1 MKELASVSRNV
12 SIKAVKRV
20 VPLDDELAKDLGE
33 FDSLDALRARVRED
47 LEHEAMHAAERQLR
61 QDLLKQLA
69 ARVPFSVPATLVD
82 REIDR
87 RLEDF
92 ARRLMDQ
99 RIDPRQANIDW
110 NAFREGQRAPPPK
123 RRLAIVL
130 DEIARR
136 DVSVTDEDLTELLR
150 YADQTDTQP

>member
-1 MKELASVSRNV
+1 MR
-12 SIKAVKRV
+12 
-20 VPLDDELAKDLGE
+20 D
-33 FDSLDALRARVRED
+33 D

-61 QDLLKQLA
+61 QDVLKQLA
-69 ARVPFSVPATLVD
+69 SRVPFAVPESLVE

-110 NAFREGQRAPPPK
+110 NAFREGQRAPAVEAVGS
-123 RRLAIVL
+123 AIVL
-130 DEIARR
+130 DEIAKREKIE
-136 DVSVTDEDLTELLR
+136 VTDEELDAELQRYSEQTGHSVASIRARLQKDGELGRLAAGLR
-150 YADQTDTQP
+150 REKAVTHVMSRAQIKKV